1 MATAEQSEP
10 TGRSDAGPPP
20 DAGVREPVEGTGT
33 GLQRE
38 VGRMPDG
45 RRLTYYWSRP
55 GAPG

>member
-1 MATAEQSEP
+1 MATAEPSEP
-10 TGRSDAGPPP
+10 TGSSDPGPPP

-45 RRLTYYWSRP
+45 RRITYYWSRP
-55 GAPG
+55 RAPG